1 MKSVIIVGAG
11 WYGCHISIALK
22 KLNYEVVVVEQN
34 EAILSQISG
43 NFGVRIHAGP
53 HYPRSKKTRE
63 SCQNAFHQFITA
75 YPELVVQHDYSRYA
89 LGALDADQYSSKIS
103 LEEFRAVC
111 NEVPNVKQIEIDSA
125 VYHDLLGAWDVHE
138 PSIVVGDL
146 LRSRF
151 KPYLMAAGV
160 TVVCNFQAQS
170 IEHVLGSMQIMSTIG
185 QVIRGDYIIN
195 ATGYQSFSPLRHD
208 LPFKIEVI
216 YQPCLA
222 LLYQDLKATERP
234 FSFTVMDGLF
244 PSLIPY
250 CDSEKDT
257 LVDDI
262 TCRKYILYHC
272 KYHIMGSFITHKE
285 ASELLAKLDDQFI
298 ESSVKQASET
308 EINRF
313 WPEFEHRFQ
322 YIGWKGSVLAKLK
335 TEKDFRSAITFEK
348 DNVIHVIPGKI
359 SNIFDAERE
368 VVALLSEENIVNHD
382 GYSCMRHGILD
393 GSMTEITE
401 IPELNAKSIYNL
413 QTYNDLAHPK
423 NEALT
428 APKSHS
434 FWKTSPTQ
442 VASAACSTSML
453 KPP

>member
-1 MKSVIIVGAG
+1 MKSVIIVGGG
-11 WYGCHISIALK
+11 WYGCHIAIALK
-22 KLNYEVVVVEQN
+22 KLNYEVVILEQN
-34 EAILSQISG
+34 DEILSQISG
-43 NFGVRIHAGP
+43 NFGIRIHAGP

-63 SCQNAFHQFITA
+63 SCQNAFHQFIAA

-89 LGALDADQYSSKIS
+89 LGTLDTEQHSAKIS

-111 NEVPNVKQIEIDSA
+111 NEVPNVKNIEIDSA
-125 VYHDLLGAWDVHE
+125 SYHDLLGAWDVYE

-151 KPYLMAAGV
+151 KPYLVGAGV
-160 TVVCNFQAQS
+160 TVVCNFQVQS
-170 IEHVLGSMQIMSTIG
+170 IEQVLDSMQIMSDTG
-185 QVIRGDYIIN
+185 QIIRGDYIIN
-195 ATGYQSFSPLRHD
+195 ATGYQSFSPSRLD

-257 LVDDI
+257 LVDEI

-285 ASELLAKLDDQFI
+285 ASQLLAKLDDQFI
-298 ESSVKQASET
+298 ESSIKPASEA

-368 VVALLSEENIVNHD
+368 VVALLSQENILKHD
-382 GYSCMRHGILD
+382 GYSYMKHGVLD
-393 GSMTEITE
+393 SSMTEITE

-413 QTYNDLAHPK
+413 QTYNDLVQHI
-423 NEALT
+423 NEVLS
-428 APKSHS
+428 APKLHS
-434 FWKTSPTQ
+434 FWKTLPNQ
-442 VASAACSTSML
+442 VSSEACSTSML
-453 KPP
+453 KPA

>member
-22 KLNYEVVVVEQN
+22 KLNYDVVVLEQN
-34 EAILSQISG
+34 EEILSQISG

-63 SCQNAFHQFITA
+63 SCQKAFHQFIAA

-89 LGALDADQYSSKIS
+89 LGGLDADQHSAKIS
-103 LEEFRAVC
+103 LEEFQTVC
-111 NEVPNVKQIEIDSA
+111 DEVPNVKKIEIDSA
-125 VYHDLLGAWDVHE
+125 VYHDLLGAWDVNE

-146 LRSRF
+146 LRSKF
-151 KPYLMAAGV
+151 KQYLMEAGV
-160 TVVCNFQAQS
+160 TVICNFEAQS
-170 IEHVLGSMQIMSTIG
+170 IEQVLGSMQIMNKIG

-195 ATGYQSFSPLRHD
+195 ATGYQSFSPLRYN

-216 YQPCLA
+216 YQPCLV

-250 CDSEKDT
+250 CDLEKDT
-257 LVDDI
+257 LGDEI
-262 TCRKYILYHC
+262 TGRKYILYHC
-272 KYHIMGSFITHKE
+272 KYHIMGSFITHTE
-285 ASELLAKLDDQFI
+285 AAELLAKLDDQFVG
-298 ESSVKQASET
+298 SSVKPASET

-322 YIGWKGSVLAKLK
+322 YIGWKGAVLAKLK

-348 DNVIHVIPGKI
+348 DHVIHVIPGKI

-368 VVALLSEENIVNHD
+368 VVALLSEENILKQD
-382 GYSCMRHGILD
+382 GYRCMRHGILD
-393 GSMTEITE
+393 SSMAEITE

-413 QTYNDLAHPK
+413 QTYNELVHPK
-423 NEALT
+423 NEVLS
-428 APKSHS
+428 APKLHS

-442 VASAACSTSML
+442 IASEACSTSIL
-453 KPP
+453 KR